1 MKPPVPSRR
10 RSRRTN
16 GGYQP
21 NGDSPRYIPMQHL
34 ELAGV
39 RRSVLVAVGIAFLIP
54 VAVAVWAVTQIGGSD
69 SKSATDNAKGG
80 QTTAHH
86 ATAASFRQTPLFK
99 GLIAADES
107 AYAKNLLPPST
118 CQGMSATMVV
128 CKQPHYAVDE
138 VTFATYVSLK
148 SLYAAYEARAAQLAQ
163 APFRANVGN
172 CTESD
177 VNGEIG
183 WNHDFK
189 HPSMYPISMF
199 TSGAITDDKAA
210 GRMFCTFTGGLLYLL
225 WTQDDGRILGEL
237 AGAPHLDAYLWW
249 HNVHHVIAIPGT
261 PNMMGAMPAMG
272 ATTSTQT
279 STTMPSSKAKM
290 PSSKAK
296 MPSSQGKMPSGHGTT
311 STNNSQTTMP
321 GMSSGMTSGG

>member
-1 MKPPVPSRR
+1 
-10 RSRRTN
+10 
-16 GGYQP
+16 
-21 NGDSPRYIPMQHL
+21 MQHL

-39 RRSVLVAVGIAFLIP
+39 RRSVLVAVGIAVLIP
-54 VAVAVWAVTQIGGSD
+54 VVVAVWALTQIGGSD
-69 SKSATDNAKGG
+69 SKSSTDSAKGG

-99 GLIAADES
+99 GLVAANQS
-107 AYAKNLLPPST
+107 AYAKNLLPTSS

-128 CKQPHYAVDE
+128 CKQPHFAIDE
-138 VTFATYVSLK
+138 VTFATYASLK

-172 CTESD
+172 CTEGD
-177 VNGEIG
+177 VNGEIA

-189 HPSMYPISMF
+189 HPSIYPISMF
-199 TSGAITDDKAA
+199 SSGTITDDKAA

-261 PNMMGAMPAMG
+261 PNMMGAMPGMG
-272 ATTSTQT
+272 NTTSTT
-279 STTMPSSKAKM
+279 
-290 PSSKAK
+290 
-296 MPSSQGKMPSGHGTT
+296 KMPSGHATT
-311 STNNSQTTMP
+311 STSSSHGMP

>member
-1 MKPPVPSRR
+1 LKPPVPSRR
-10 RSRRTN
+10 RSGRAN

-39 RRSVLVAVGIAFLIP
+39 RRSVLVAVAVAVLIP
-54 VAVAVWAVTQIGGSD
+54 VAVAVWALTQIGGSG
-69 SKSATDNAKGG
+69 SKSATDSAKGG

-99 GLIAADES
+99 AVVAVDQS
-107 AYAKNLLPPST
+107 AYAKNLLPPSS
-118 CQGMSATMVV
+118 CQAMSATMVV
-128 CKQPHYAVDE
+128 CKQPHYAISE
-138 VTFATYVSLK
+138 VTFSTYGSLK
-148 SLYAAYEARAAQLAQ
+148 SLYSAYEARAAQLAQ

-172 CTESD
+172 CTEAD
-177 VNGEIG
+177 VNGEIA

-199 TSGAITDDKAA
+199 SSGTITDEKAA

-225 WTQDDGRILGEL
+225 WTQQDGRILGEL

-261 PNMMGAMPAMG
+261 PNMMGSMPAMG
-272 ATTSTQT
+272 NTTSTQT
-279 STTMPSSKAKM
+279 STTMPGSTTKMPGSTTKM
-290 PSSKAK
+290 PSSTT
-296 MPSSQGKMPSGHGTT
+296 KMPSGHGTT
-311 STNNSQTTMP
+311 STSSHSVP

>member
-1 MKPPVPSRR
+1 
-10 RSRRTN
+10 
-16 GGYQP
+16 
-21 NGDSPRYIPMQHL
+21 MQHL

-39 RRSVLVAVGIAFLIP
+39 RRSVLVALGIAFLIP
-54 VAVAVWAVTQIGGSD
+54 VAVAIWALTQIGGSD
-69 SKSATDNAKGG
+69 SKSATDSAKVG

-86 ATAASFRQTPLFK
+86 ATVASFRQTPLFK
-99 GLIAADES
+99 GLIAADQS
-107 AYAKNLLPPST
+107 AYAKGLLPPSS

-138 VTFATYVSLK
+138 VTFNTYSSLK

-163 APFRANVGN
+163 APFRPNSGN
-172 CTESD
+172 CTEND

-199 TSGAITDDKAA
+199 TSGTITDDKAA
-210 GRMFCTFTGGLLYLL
+210 GRMFCTFTNGLLYLL
-225 WTQDDGRILGEL
+225 WTQDDGRLLGEL

-261 PNMMGAMPAMG
+261 PNMMGTMPGMG
-272 ATTSTQT
+272 KTTSTQ
-279 STTMPSSKAKM
+279 SSSTMPSNQGAM
-290 PSSKAK
+290 PSTQSTR
-296 MPSSQGKMPSGHGTT
+296 PSTQSKMPSGHGTT
-311 STNNSQTTMP
+311 STKSSHSMP

>member
-1 MKPPVPSRR
+1 LKPPVPSRR
-10 RSRRTN
+10 RSGRAN
-16 GGYQP
+16 GAYQP

-39 RRSVLVAVGIAFLIP
+39 RRSVLVALGLAVLIP
-54 VAVAVWAVTQIGGSD
+54 VAVAVWALTQIGGSD
-69 SKSATDNAKGG
+69 SKSTTDSAKGG
-80 QTTAHH
+80 QTTADH
-86 ATAASFRQTPLFK
+86 ATAASFRNTPLFK
-99 GLIAADES
+99 GLVAADQS
-107 AYAKNLLPPST
+107 AYAKNLLPPSS

-138 VTFATYVSLK
+138 VTFNTYPSLK

-189 HPSMYPISMF
+189 HPSTYPISMF
-199 TSGAITDDKAA
+199 TSGTITDDKAA

-261 PNMMGAMPAMG
+261 PNMMGAMPGMG
-272 ATTSTQT
+272 KTTSTQGSGTMPGGQGTMTGGQSTMPKST
-279 STTMPSSKAKM
+279 STMPSSKNKT
-290 PSSKAK
+290 
-296 MPSSQGKMPSGHGTT
+296 PSGQGTK
-311 STNNSQTTMP
+311 SSHSMP
-321 GMSSGMTSGG
+321 GMSSGG

>member
-1 MKPPVPSRR
+1 
-10 RSRRTN
+10 
-16 GGYQP
+16 
-21 NGDSPRYIPMQHL
+21 MQHL

-54 VAVAVWAVTQIGGSD
+54 VVVAVWALTQIGGSD
-69 SKSATDNAKGG
+69 SKSGTDSAKGG
-80 QTTAHH
+80 QTTPHH

-99 GLIAADES
+99 GLVAANQS
-107 AYAKNLLPPST
+107 AYAKNLLPPSS

-128 CKQPHYAVDE
+128 CKQPHYAVSE
-138 VTFATYVSLK
+138 VTFATYPSLK
-148 SLYAAYEARAAQLAQ
+148 SLYAAYEARAGQLAQ
-163 APFRANVGN
+163 APFRANTGN
-172 CTESD
+172 CTEGD
-177 VNGEIG
+177 VNGEIA

-199 TSGAITDDKAA
+199 TSGTITDDKAA

-261 PNMMGAMPAMG
+261 PNMMGSMPAMG
-272 ATTSTQT
+272 NTTSTQ
-279 STTMPSSKAKM
+279 SSSTMPSSTSTM
-290 PSSKAK
+290 PKSKSA
-296 MPSSQGKMPSGHGTT
+296 MPSGHGTT
-311 STNNSQTTMP
+311 STKSSHSMP
-321 GMSSGMTSGG
+321 GMGSGMTSGG